1 MGSLSLKGSSSR
13 FSRDPGSAYLSALPS
28 CLPTSKSQMIP
39 DIHFPARKAE
49 KAKGKICKNLHAVA
63 TYFPIQKKKEMD
75 I

>member
-1 MGSLSLKGSSSR
+1 
-13 FSRDPGSAYLSALPS
+13 
-28 CLPTSKSQMIP
+28 MIP

-75 I
+75 IWWTASSLYYSSSIQGQWKRIKFYHLQQHEWT